1 MKEFHG
7 VYPALITPLDD
18 SDQVNEGVV
27 QDLVDWHLEA
37 GVNGFYVAG
46 GTGEGLLL
54 SLPQRKDLTETVM
67 RATDGRATVI
77 VHVGSVSTQAAV
89 NLAQHANA
97 VGAGAISAIPPIYYG
112 VDPSSVVEHYSAIAS
127 ATALPLFVYHIPSA
141 THSDMT
147 IDLMTSLLE
156 IPTVKGIK
164 FSDYNHSL
172 MRRICLL
179 RSDLVVYS
187 GNDDVFLSGLIM
199 GAHGGIGLTYNFMP
213 HLFVGIYRA
222 FQSGDLARAR
232 ELQWKVCDMIDTLSG
247 ISSSNI
253 AAAKVA
259 LQHLGFEVGEPR
271 RPIRPLTSRETEIA
285 ITRLTEL
292 GLDQRNPR
300 LS

>member
-1 MKEFHG
+1 MKKFHG

-46 GTGEGLLL
+46 STGEGLLL
-54 SLPQRKDLTETVM
+54 SLQQRKDLTEAVM

-77 VHVGSVSTQAAV
+77 VHVGSVSTKAAV

-172 MRRICLL
+172 MRRIYLL
-179 RSDLVVYS
+179 RPDLIVYS

-247 ISSSNI
+247 IGSSNI

-259 LQHLGFEVGEPR
+259 LQHLGFEVGEPQ
-271 RPIRPLTSRETEIA
+271 RPILPLTSRETEIA
-285 ITRLTEL
+285 IVRLTEL